1 MLHKRG
7 GHTTATPEATAVAAA
22 AADDTLVAAPATVA
36 EAAALS
42 AATLAEVED
51 AALPM
56 LARQATEHAQ
66 HILRHAQVSEAT
78 DGHVDLPRLLS
89 KGTARC

>member
-56 LARQATEHAQ
+56 LAARPLNMPSTFCGTHRYQRQQ
-66 HILRHAQVSEAT
+66 
-78 DGHVDLPRLLS
+78 
-89 KGTARC
+89 TAMWTCQGF